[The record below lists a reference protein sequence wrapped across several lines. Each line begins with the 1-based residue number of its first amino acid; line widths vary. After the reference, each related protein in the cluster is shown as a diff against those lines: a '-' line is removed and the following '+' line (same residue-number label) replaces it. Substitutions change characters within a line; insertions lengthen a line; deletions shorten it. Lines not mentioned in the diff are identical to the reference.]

1 MVYPSRGNVMRPEHI
16 GKRSTEMINRTYINN
31 CYFWIYDLEEDN
43 SFFNDPAQWKYLKS
57 VLLLAKR
64 VRPALAGFAFRDTN
78 GIVSCDD
85 GLSARLYQ
93 NGDAYVLL
101 YASESDE
108 LKYITL
114 GFEAQITKAE
124 NARTATSRP
133 SRSPATKDL
142 PHAAAGKAGRD
153 MAP

>member
-1 MVYPSRGNVMRPEHI
+1 M
-16 GKRSTEMINRTYINN
+16 
-31 CYFWIYDLEEDN
+31 
-43 SFFNDPAQWKYLKS
+43 
-57 VLLLAKR
+57 LLLAKR

-124 NARTATSRP
+124 TLDGDEQAVSFTSNKKTFLTLPPARLGAIWLH
-133 SRSPATKDL
+133 K
-142 PHAAAGKAGRD
+142 
-153 MAP
+153 

>member
-1 MVYPSRGNVMRPEHI
+1 M
-16 GKRSTEMINRTYINN
+16 
-31 CYFWIYDLEEDN
+31 
-43 SFFNDPAQWKYLKS
+43 
-57 VLLLAKR
+57 
-64 VRPALAGFAFRDTN
+64 
-78 GIVSCDD
+78 
-85 GLSARLYQ
+85 
-93 NGDAYVLL
+93 LL

-124 NARTATSRP
+124 TLDGDEQAVSFHQQQ
-133 SRSPATKDL
+133 KDL

>member
-1 MVYPSRGNVMRPEHI
+1 MIEGCSDLYGGLVDGQLVSTFSYYFSGAYPELYRYANPEQTLVDMVYPSRGNVMRPEHI

-85 GLSARLYQ
+85 GCPPAC
-93 NGDAYVLL
+93 
-101 YASESDE
+101 
-108 LKYITL
+108 I
-114 GFEAQITKAE
+114 
-124 NARTATSRP
+124 RTATPMCCCTLR
-133 SRSPATKDL
+133 RATS
-142 PHAAAGKAGRD
+142 
-153 MAP
+153 